1 MKKSMVNLSIRLEKL
16 NARADKL
23 KGKKQKEEKVAAE
36 KKEKEQER
44 ERQLMAQPSKELLEK
59 QQNTPNS
66 NPLMKSTGSL
76 PTPTT
81 TPKMSREST
90 TAAPST
96 PTPGTPNTNN
106 DRSTYKVGDL

>member
-1 MKKSMVNLSIRLEKL
+1 MINLSIRLEKL

-23 KGKKQKEEKVAAE
+23 KGKKQKEEKLAAE

-66 NPLMKSTGSL
+66 NPLMKSMGT

-81 TPKMSREST
+81 TPKMSREMPINNTNSN
-90 TAAPST
+90 T
-96 PTPGTPNTNN
+96 PTPTTPNNERT
-106 DRSTYKVGDL
+106 TYQVGDL